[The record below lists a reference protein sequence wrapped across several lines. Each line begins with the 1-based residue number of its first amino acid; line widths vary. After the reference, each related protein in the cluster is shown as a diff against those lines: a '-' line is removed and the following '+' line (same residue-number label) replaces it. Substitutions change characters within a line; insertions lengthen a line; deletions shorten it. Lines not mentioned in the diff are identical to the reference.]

1 MFKVYAQCDPSA
13 ANLNLADCYTT
24 GMEAGSRP
32 VSEVFTDPA
41 TLINI
46 LVSNIFL
53 FSGLIFLVLLVYS
66 GYLYISDT
74 TKGKEQA
81 QEIITNAMKGFIL
94 MFTAYWIVQI
104 VISVTGVQ
112 SIF

>member
-24 GMEAGSRP
+24 GMAAGSRP

-46 LVSNIFL
+46 LVSNLFL
-53 FSGLIFLVLLVYS
+53 FSGLIFLALIVYS
-66 GYLYISDT
+66 GYLYIYDT
-74 TKGKEQA
+74 TKGKDQA
-81 QEIITNAMKGFIL
+81 KEILTNAMKGFIL
-94 MFTAYWIVQI
+94 MFTAYWIVQLVVSI
-104 VISVTGVQ
+104 TGVQ